1 MFTVRHG
8 PMTEDDRNM
17 NEQLILYNNP
27 NATIT
32 QTLIWEQG
40 ENNSHIYDIVVNDQT
55 NQPIPLNGCS
65 VALIFE
71 MTPGQPIQIA
81 TSVSGYI
88 ATAKIPGEATQK
100 PGKYAAWVQVI
111 DPAQSRDIRTNSL
124 TIIVKA
130 NPLDIPPDTAEPYF
144 GELAKLIL
152 EAKEAINNL
161 QSLLPVSI
169 ENGGTGATVA
179 AEARKNLS
187 VPGIPV
193 SIINGG
199 TGAQNAIDARENLGA
214 AEKEHTHSLD
224 SESITGVL
232 PVNKGGTGADD
243 AENAVKNLGLS
254 FGKGDTFNLGNYIA
268 GGYITSGATNF
279 SCYILLPHTI
289 LPEVSKVSVSGLV
302 RIRQNGKYILGQDL
316 NVNLS
321 TLDTTYQINTGRYG
335 IAVSIDSGLSNADNN
350 DSAAAFFG
358 NLVVTFS

>member
-1 MFTVRHG
+1 
-8 PMTEDDRNM
+8 M

-144 GELAKLIL
+144 GELARLIE
-152 EAKEAINNL
+152 EAQKAINDIKGL
-161 QSLLPVSI
+161 IPVSI
-169 ENGGTGATVA
+169 QDGGTGATTAEQARNNLNAVGKNDIINISHGGTGGTSALQARLNLGAVGVDDIIDVENGGTGVT
-179 AEARKNLS
+179 
-187 VPGIPV
+187 
-193 SIINGG
+193 SI
-199 TGAQNAIDARENLGA
+199 
-214 AEKEHTHSLD
+214 
-224 SESITGVL
+224 ESML
-232 PVNKGGTGADD
+232 K
-243 AENAVKNLGLS
+243 KYGLV
-254 FGKGDTFNLGNYIA
+254 FKKGDTFNLGNYIA
-268 GGYITSGATNF
+268 GGYITSGASNF
-279 SCYILLPHTI
+279 SCYILLPCLI
-289 LPEVSKVSVSGLV
+289 LPEVSSISVSGLIRV
-302 RIRQNGKYILGQDL
+302 RQNGKYIVGGPEATVD
-316 NVNLS
+316 LS
-321 TLDTTYQINTGRYG
+321 TLDVTYQINTGRYG

>member
-1 MFTVRHG
+1 
-8 PMTEDDRNM
+8 M

-152 EAKEAINNL
+152 EAKEAINDL

-193 SIINGG
+193 SIVNGG
-199 TGAQNAIDARENLGA
+199 TGAQNATNARENLGA

-224 SESITGVL
+224 SKSITGVL

-254 FGKGDTFNLGNYIA
+254 IDAGALVSLGNVISC
-268 GGYITSGATNF
+268 GYVTSSASVFQCTIVLPKIVGSFSEAYVSGKCKIRQSGA
-279 SCYILLPHTI
+279 
-289 LPEVSKVSVSGLV
+289 
-302 RIRQNGKYILGQDL
+302 YILGSSSD
-316 NVNLS
+316 NV
-321 TLDTTYQINTGRYG
+321 TLPSGTRVIPKSGTNTMILEINN
-335 IAVSIDSGLSNADNN
+335 GLQSAENN
-350 DSAAAFFG
+350 TVAAAYFE
-358 NLVVTFS
+358 NLMVTFS

>member
-1 MFTVRHG
+1 
-8 PMTEDDRNM
+8 M

-55 NQPIPLNGCS
+55 NQPISLDGCS

-144 GELAKLIL
+144 GELAQLILDAQKAINDIEKLI
-152 EAKEAINNL
+152 
-161 QSLLPVSI
+161 PVSI
-169 ENGGTGATVA
+169 QDGGTGATT
-179 AEARKNLS
+179 AE
-187 VPGIPV
+187 
-193 SIINGG
+193 
-199 TGAQNAIDARENLGA
+199 QARENLNA
-214 AEKEHTHSLD
+214 AAKDHTHSLD

-232 PVNKGGTGADD
+232 PISKGGMGVSTLEDIQEMLGLIIKKGMSFTYDFLIVCGYVTTGASEFCFTIGLPFKIADD
-243 AENAVKNLGLS
+243 ISSVSLSGITKIRQSGAYIVGGADSDEDFSNLGVICRIT
-254 FGKGDTFNLGNYIA
+254 DDRRNLY
-268 GGYITSGATNF
+268 
-279 SCYILLPHTI
+279 
-289 LPEVSKVSVSGLV
+289 V
-302 RIRQNGKYILGQDL
+302 RFTK
-316 NVNLS
+316 
-321 TLDTTYQINTGRYG
+321 
-335 IAVSIDSGLSNADNN
+335 GLSGADNN
-350 DSAAAFFG
+350 VTAGALLQ
-358 NLVVTFS
+358 NLSITFN